1 MPYQL
6 SNQISKSHS
15 QLDLEFLRQERLV
28 DRNVLVS
35 LELKESGYM
44 LSKDFKDF
52 SKILFRLSAQGAFKA
67 NN

>member
-1 MPYQL
+1 MGFEPRVMESRVRCPRYQL

-35 LELKESGYM
+35 LELKESGYNM

-52 SKILFRLSAQGAFKA
+52 I
-67 NN
+67 